1 MNFFAAKFEDLHN
14 EPEQLLRQERAAE
27 FEINWIPKLGKN
39 GEVILNKKSGK
50 PRRQY
55 MYNSRLKT
63 CRVKDYL
70 VSLKGCTCRD
80 FRQRQLP
87 CKHMYKLASR
97 VGVFVT
103 KEERSSE
110 LIADFSTSYASGWK
124 FAVRPCNY
132 AELDIMMQGSI
143 LTQGELYNFVRGE
156 IFYDTPAA
164 YEVQW
169 GDALRVIK
177 YSVQVNSSTPSYG
190 EPVVTWEG
198 KRFVRRNVPNYGL
211 IEFTIYTP
219 NAECT
224 RLEQWKSYACW
235 QNEFVKLLKR
245 GSFVDINGEVIE
257 LVWQISK

>member
-1 MNFFAAKFEDLHN
+1 MNFFVAKFEDLHN
-14 EPEQLLRQERAAE
+14 DPEQLLRQERAAE

-39 GEVILNKKSGK
+39 GEVILNKKNGE

-55 MYNSRLKT
+55 IYNGRLKT

-80 FRQRQLP
+80 FQQRQLP

-103 KEERSSE
+103 KEERSRE
-110 LIADFSTSYASGWK
+110 LIADFSTGYASGWK

-132 AELDIMMQGSI
+132 ADLDIMRQGRI

-164 YEVQW
+164 YEVPW

-224 RLEQWKSYACW
+224 RLEQWKSCVSW